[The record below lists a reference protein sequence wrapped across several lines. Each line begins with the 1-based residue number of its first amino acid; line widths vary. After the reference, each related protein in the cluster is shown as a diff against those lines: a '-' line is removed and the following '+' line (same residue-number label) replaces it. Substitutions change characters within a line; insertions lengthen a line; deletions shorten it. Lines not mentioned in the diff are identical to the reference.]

1 MNYTKVKDN
10 IYEVVYEN
18 PTHMTAEEV
27 YVKMLKTNSTIGIAT
42 VYRNLAKLVEEGKVQ
57 KLTGLGDSDRYDA
70 DVKKHFHFYCTKC
83 KKVYDLYYPEQENI
97 DITVEKITGHKILN
111 HDFVFSGI
119 CKDCLGGKND

>member
-42 VYRNLAKLVEEGKVQ
+42 VYRNLAKLV
-57 KLTGLGDSDRYDA
+57 
-70 DVKKHFHFYCTKC
+70 
-83 KKVYDLYYPEQENI
+83 
-97 DITVEKITGHKILN
+97 
-111 HDFVFSGI
+111 
-119 CKDCLGGKND
+119 